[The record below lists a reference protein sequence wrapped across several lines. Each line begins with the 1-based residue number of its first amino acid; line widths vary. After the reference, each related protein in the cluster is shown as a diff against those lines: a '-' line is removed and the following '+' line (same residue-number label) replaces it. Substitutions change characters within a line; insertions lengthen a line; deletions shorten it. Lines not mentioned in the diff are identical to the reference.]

1 MKFIIKTSLFSRERF
16 IQSPQ
21 YKQKVRFSFIAASEQ
36 NFTRERRTM
45 LENFEMFKV
54 PLSLGD
60 KNVSK
65 KVFVRRGVLSGLVTD
80 EKVKG
85 RNRAK
90 RKIFL

>member
-1 MKFIIKTSLFSRERF
+1 
-16 IQSPQ
+16 
-21 YKQKVRFSFIAASEQ
+21 
-36 NFTRERRTM
+36 M

-65 KVFVRRGVLSGLVTD
+65 KVFVRRGGGLSGLVTD

>member
-21 YKQKVRFSFIAASEQ
+21 YKQKVGFSFIVASEQ

-65 KVFVRRGVLSGLVTD
+65 KVFVGRGEGLVTD

>member
-1 MKFIIKTSLFSRERF
+1 
-16 IQSPQ
+16 
-21 YKQKVRFSFIAASEQ
+21 
-36 NFTRERRTM
+36 M

-65 KVFVRRGVLSGLVTD
+65 KVFVGRGEGLVTD

>member
-1 MKFIIKTSLFSRERF
+1 
-16 IQSPQ
+16 
-21 YKQKVRFSFIAASEQ
+21 
-36 NFTRERRTM
+36 M

-65 KVFVRRGVLSGLVTD
+65 KVFVGRGVLSGLVTD